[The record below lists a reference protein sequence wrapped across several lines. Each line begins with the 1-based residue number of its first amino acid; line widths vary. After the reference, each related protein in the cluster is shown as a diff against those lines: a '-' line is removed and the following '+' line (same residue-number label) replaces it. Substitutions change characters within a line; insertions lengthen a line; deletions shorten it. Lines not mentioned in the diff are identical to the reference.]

1 LYLSLKLQKIIINK
15 MEENKIDIN
24 SLIGFFLIGLIFIGW
39 LWLNPPP
46 PVEENTNIENS
57 TNEASV
63 NESSNEELA
72 DVLTQTIAENNNE
85 EELNLSTLTSLSDDK
100 KIKLETEKFSIEFS
114 SIGGQISSLRLK
126 EHLNYLGKP
135 VNLIGSNNSTFDI
148 DFVTKTGRSFNT
160 KNQFFVP
167 SFSDRGSEKII
178 QMRLDVSEDVFLE
191 YTYTIN
197 DNDYIINLDIN
208 SSGFKNILD
217 ANQDYNIVWEL
228 DAIRNSK
235 SIDYENRYSYLTYYH
250 DDDKI
255 DYLSISGEDEDD
267 EEDIN
272 WISYKQHFF
281 SSVIIPESSKFKT
294 ASFESKSL
302 VEDNSVDTLNLKK
315 FSSKI
320 PFEYVN
326 NEFDN
331 SLKFYFGPNQ
341 FSRLKSYEIGLEESV
356 DFGWGIFGFI
366 NKNIFVPLYK
376 YLSGVFPYGIAI
388 IFMTFIVRICLAPL
402 LYKSYLSQAKMK
414 ILRPELD
421 EINKKF
427 KDNAMKKQQET
438 MAFYRKAGA
447 NPMSGCLPGL
457 LQIPVFYALFM
468 FFPSAFDLRQKSF
481 LWAEDLSAY
490 DSILDFGF
498 YIPFYGDHVSLFP
511 ILAAI
516 SIFFYMKMTTG
527 QQMASQPPPQE
538 GMPDMTKMM
547 KYMIYFAP
555 LMLMVFFNNYSSGLS
570 LYYFISNLL
579 SIAVMYTIKNYILDE
594 QKIRQQIQFNKSQ
607 PVKPPSRFQRRMQA
621 MMEEAERQKKN
632 KN

>member
-1 LYLSLKLQKIIINK
+1 

-57 TNEASV
+57 TIEASV

-100 KIKLETEKFSIEFS
+100 KMKLETEKFSIEFS

-135 VNLIGSNNSTFDI
+135 VNIIGSNNSTFDI

-217 ANQDYNIVWEL
+217 VNQDYNIVWEL

>member
-1 LYLSLKLQKIIINK
+1 

-24 SLIGFFLIGLIFIGW
+24 SLIGFFLIGLIFIAW

-57 TNEASV
+57 TIEASV

-100 KIKLETEKFSIEFS
+100 KMKLETEKFSIEFS

-148 DFVTKTGRSFNT
+148 DFVTKNGRSFNT

-167 SFSDRGSEKII
+167 SFSDRGLEKII

-217 ANQDYNIVWEL
+217 VNQDYNIVWEL

-376 YLSGVFPYGIAI
+376 YLSGIFPYGIAI

>member
-1 LYLSLKLQKIIINK
+1 

-24 SLIGFFLIGLIFIGW
+24 SLIGFFLIGLIFIAW
-39 LWLNPPP
+39 LWLNPPQ

-57 TNEASV
+57 TIEASV

-100 KIKLETEKFSIEFS
+100 KMKLETEKFSIEFS

-148 DFVTKTGRSFNT
+148 DFVTKNGRSFNT

-167 SFSDRGSEKII
+167 SVLDRGSEKII

-217 ANQDYNIVWEL
+217 VNQDYNIVWEL

-376 YLSGVFPYGIAI
+376 YLSGIFPYGIAI

-607 PVKPPSRFQRRMQA
+607 PVKPPSRFQRRMQT